1 MRRDM
6 SSHRP
11 WHRGGGEYEYS
22 EGSGYHQRGHVRYR
36 GSYEGG
42 GYESDD
48 YDQEL
53 RDYNFSRQRER
64 EKEQGRQR
72 HERSG
77 RDRDREDGNYSGNE
91 RFYPENQERWREE
104 RSSSGSYEESRDRKD
119 ARPRDFPDEHDRERP
134 GYSEDD
140 DRTSLPNKPASR
152 DIEQDEKRVKR
163 KEKKKRKPRSPTP
176 EGEAGTEGKEAL
188 SDGEETDER
197 KILDGKKPRKGRSGE
212 AEIAPKGKEAEIVE
226 RVRDERR
233 FEGNGTKDEGVVV
246 KDGDKELAPA
256 STPPEKGIKKKEKK
270 DTKKRKKHKRIRG
283 SLGEE
288 EEERELEEESA
299 RMEEAAGKEAAADMV
314 IPVNEPKV
322 SDDTDSRRLENRDTD
337 ENNRLDR
344 PEFENQKPPR
354 RHSSEEQ
361 LPKEDR
367 EFSRE
372 AGSRSPRKSH
382 RDERRRDW
390 EKTDVVRPKRR
401 RTSDSESP
409 PPPPPPPPPPREPIE
424 GFPPADMLPRV
435 ALPPDGLPAQIVRP
449 PYDVT
454 PGPPVRYEPQLYDGN
469 RVVPVVASPA
479 TLSPVPPAGIPLNPS
494 VVAPPNVSTPPL
506 AVHSP
511 GVPIGVP
518 AVPSLASP
526 QGLPP
531 PPPPHPDYNTPPPVV
546 QQSNADTLLDLLRRY
561 PVVWQGLLALKN
573 DSAAVQMHYLAGN
586 GRLAEVSLPQ
596 APANGIGSVP
606 PPIRIAQRM
615 KLEPSQ
621 LEGVI
626 RRMQVRETLS
636 FLLSL
641 VLCICPELKQE
652 KKRPL
657 VYRHKNACELGQ
669 NFKLFSAKLPQSFE
683 ATQVEIIF
691 LHPLSKENRR
701 PPHVV

>member
-104 RSSSGSYEESRDRKD
+104 RSSSGSYEELRDRKD
-119 ARPRDFPDEHDRERP
+119 ARPRDFPDEHDRGRP

-197 KILDGKKPRKGRSGE
+197 KILDEKKSRKGRGGE
-212 AEIAPKGKEAEIVE
+212 AEIVPKGKGAESVE

-256 STPPEKGIKKKEKK
+256 SPPPEKGIKKKEKK
-270 DTKKRKKHKRIRG
+270 DAKKRKKHKRIRG

-299 RMEEAAGKEAAADMV
+299 RMEEAAGKEAATDMV

-409 PPPPPPPPPPREPIE
+409 PPPPPPPPPPREPVE

-641 VLCICPELKQE
+641 VLFICPELRQE
-652 KKRPL
+652 KKLPL
-657 VYRHKNACELGQ
+657 VYMHKNACEFGQ

-691 LHPLSKENRR
+691 LLPLSKENRR
-701 PPHVV
+701 PPHIV